1 MNKELTRRENEV
13 IRLLADGY
21 SNLEIAS
28 ELGLGYQT
36 VKNYV
41 TNAYR
46 KLGKSRYTLIQE
58 AANQTAKQAQ
68 TGA

>member
-1 MNKELTRRENEV
+1 MKDKLTRREREV
-13 IRLLADGY
+13 NQLLSDGY

-41 TNAYR
+41 SVVYR
-46 KLGKSRYTLIQE
+46 KLGKKRFTLIQE
-58 AANQTAKQAQ
+58 ANQQQQSLQQA
-68 TGA
+68 